1 MRTETE
7 IREKIKQIE
16 TDYNHILIGS
26 FANIVTNAPRALMQ
40 LSATKLLE
48 GLYFSLGE
56 NRPEY
61 KFEEEIVLIDEA
73 EER

>member
-1 MRTETE
+1 
-7 IREKIKQIE
+7 
-16 TDYNHILIGS
+16 
-26 FANIVTNAPRALMQ
+26 MQ

-61 KFEEEIVLIDEA
+61 KFEEE
-73 EER
+73 EE